1 MQQTKG
7 STSRT
12 SAVGYGCDK
21 HARPFTYGW
30 KRLARTSGMQQ
41 HTEHRSVRSCSKLS
55 VMTRAVL
62 ERPPPASFA
71 RQRPA
76 VRRCSNAHRQ
86 RALLQESLLESAPS
100 QTNTEGRLTTVSLCF
115 VLFPVQLVLLVISVL
130 AICYLLHLQCY
141 SLTSALYVYSWG
153 LLIPTGFV
161 QFCQHYAGSWYAVH
175 PICTEGGEQSADLD
189 TWQQASKRSI
199 RVDAKMLYLFLSS
212 IVLLLPGGHELAVTL
227 CYVQGGWAT
236 LGVLGLLW
244 GCTNYTGKV
253 SNSFSSITI
262 TITNNLH

>member
-30 KRLARTSGMQQ
+30 KRLARTFGMQQ

-76 VRRCSNAHRQ
+76 AKRCSDAHRQ

-100 QTNTEGRLTTVSLCF
+100 QTNTEGRLTTVSLCL
-115 VLFPVQLVLLVISVL
+115 VLFPLQLVLLVTSVS
-130 AICYLLHLQCY
+130 AICYLLQLPSH
-141 SLTSALYVYSWG
+141 SFISALSVCSWG
-153 LLIPTGFV
+153 LLIPTGFI
-161 QFCQHYAGSWYAVH
+161 QFCQYYAGSWYAVH
-175 PICTEGGEQSADLD
+175 PICTEGGEQSANLD
-189 TWQQASKRSI
+189 TWQQSSRSI

-212 IVLLLPGGHELAVTL
+212 IVLLLQGGHRLAMTL

-253 SNSFSSITI
+253 RNSFSSIITTI
-262 TITNNLH
+262 INDIH

>member
-62 ERPPPASFA
+62 ERPPPASCA
-71 RQRPA
+71 RQRSA
-76 VRRCSNAHRQ
+76 VKRCSDAHRQ

-100 QTNTEGRLTTVSLCF
+100 QTNTEGRLTVVSLCL
-115 VLFPVQLVLLVISVL
+115 VLFSWQLVLLVTSVSVISLPV
-130 AICYLLHLQCY
+130 ATSISFMSFGCVCLQLGAPHFNRLC
-141 SLTSALYVYSWG
+141 
-153 LLIPTGFV
+153 
-161 QFCQHYAGSWYAVH
+161 
-175 PICTEGGEQSADLD
+175 
-189 TWQQASKRSI
+189 SI
-199 RVDAKMLYLFLSS
+199 LS
-212 IVLLLPGGHELAVTL
+212 TL
-227 CYVQGGWAT
+227 CWELVCYP
-236 LGVLGLLW
+236 
-244 GCTNYTGKV
+244 
-253 SNSFSSITI
+253 S
-262 TITNNLH
+262 HMH

>member
-76 VRRCSNAHRQ
+76 VKHCSDAHRQ

-100 QTNTEGRLTTVSLCF
+100 QTNTEGRLTTVSLCLL
-115 VLFPVQLVLLVISVL
+115 LFPVQLVLLVITVF
-130 AICYLLHLQCY
+130 AICCLLQLSFY
-141 SLTSALYVYSWG
+141 ALISALYVYSWG
-153 LLIPTGFV
+153 LLIPTGFI
-161 QFCQHYAGSWYAVH
+161 QFCQHYAGSWNAVH
-175 PICTEGGEQSADLD
+175 PICTEGGEQIADLD
-189 TWQQASKRSI
+189 LWQQASKQANNHFI
-199 RVDAKMLYLFLSS
+199 VDAKMLYLFLSQRHAAS
-212 IVLLLPGGHELAVTL
+212 ARWSQIGSDTLLCSGRVGNSWRAWPS
-227 CYVQGGWAT
+227 
-236 LGVLGLLW
+236 LGLHKLHW
-244 GCTNYTGKV
+244 QGK
-253 SNSFSSITI
+253 
-262 TITNNLH
+262 NLILKHNHHHHQ

>member
-55 VMTRAVL
+55 VMTRAVS

-71 RQRPA
+71 RQRSA
-76 VRRCSNAHRQ
+76 VKRCSDAHRQ

-100 QTNTEGRLTTVSLCF
+100 QTNTEGRLTIVSLCL
-115 VLFPVQLVLLVISVL
+115 VLFSWQLVLLVTSVSVISLPV
-130 AICYLLHLQCY
+130 ATSISFMSFGCVCLQLGAPHSNRLC
-141 SLTSALYVYSWG
+141 
-153 LLIPTGFV
+153 
-161 QFCQHYAGSWYAVH
+161 
-175 PICTEGGEQSADLD
+175 
-189 TWQQASKRSI
+189 SI
-199 RVDAKMLYLFLSS
+199 LS
-212 IVLLLPGGHELAVTL
+212 TL
-227 CYVQGGWAT
+227 CWELV
-236 LGVLGLLW
+236 
-244 GCTNYTGKV
+244 CCP
-253 SNSFSSITI
+253 S
-262 TITNNLH
+262 HMH